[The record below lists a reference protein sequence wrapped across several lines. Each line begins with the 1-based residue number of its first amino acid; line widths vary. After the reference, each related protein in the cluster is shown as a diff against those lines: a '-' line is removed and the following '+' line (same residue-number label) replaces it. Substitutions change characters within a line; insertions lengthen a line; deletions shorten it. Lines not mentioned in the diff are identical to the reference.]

1 MYSPEQTHWQVVV
14 SFFNSPTR
22 SLRRYSL
29 RLPAKEIRMVSW
41 ALRSLLSVAGIEG
54 DNWFVGDT
62 YRCIIGGFIG
72 IQRVLLGQSWDN
84 HWDIMGIYLPVTWLA
99 NPQST
104 VFLWEIVYEGMV
116 CHYLPCMF
124 DHRRVCIYHI
134 DSYWLYHCAYL
145 IVHTQK
151 YATDIWRPYP
161 PMMWLWLAVVG
172 HKTMFFQCPTTNGKR
187 CLTHPSPKA

>member
-1 MYSPEQTHWQVVV
+1 MIAKQPYSGGVFPRTNTLQVVV

-72 IQRVLLGQSWDN
+72 IQRVLLGQSLGYHGN
-84 HWDIMGIYLPVTWLA
+84 IPSGNVAGKSPKYCFFMGNRLWRDGLPLLTMHVWS
-99 NPQST
+99 P
-104 VFLWEIVYEGMV
+104 EGM
-116 CHYLPCMF
+116 Y
-124 DHRRVCIYHI
+124 I
-134 DSYWLYHCAYL
+134 SYWFILIIPLCILDHPYTKICNWYL
-145 IVHTQK
+145 TALSAHDVIVIGCGWSQNNVL
-151 YATDIWRPYP
+151 
-161 PMMWLWLAVVG
+161 PMSN
-172 HKTMFFQCPTTNGKR
+172 HKW
-187 CLTHPSPKA
+187 